1 MHKPTSILPAAALS
15 LATLTGA
22 ALAPSIA
29 EADAQH
35 SAQVREIE
43 AIVDGG
49 YQPGRITV
57 TAGERVRLRFIRREH
72 TPCTREVVFPG
83 LDIRR
88 ELPTDQPVII
98 ELPALAAGEYEFR
111 CGMNMI
117 RGVIVVQPRQP

>member
-1 MHKPTSILPAAALS
+1 MHKLTSILPAAALS

-29 EADAQH
+29 SADAQH

-43 AIVDGG
+43 VIVDGG

-88 ELPTDQPVII
+88 ELPTDQPVVI

-117 RGVIVVQPRQP
+117 RGLLVVQPRQP

>member
-1 MHKPTSILPAAALS
+1 MHKPTSVLPVVALS

-29 EADAQH
+29 EADAQR
-35 SAQVREIE
+35 STQVREVE
-43 AIVDGG
+43 VIVDGG

-57 TAGERVRLRFIRREH
+57 TAGERIRLRFIRREH

-88 ELPTDQPVII
+88 ELPTDQPVVI

-117 RGVIVVQPRQP
+117 RGLLVVQPKQP

>member
-1 MHKPTSILPAAALS
+1 MHKPTSLLLAALS
-15 LATLTGA
+15 LTALGGA
-22 ALAPSIA
+22 ALSPSIA
-29 EADAQH
+29 HAEAPP

-43 AIVDGG
+43 IVVDGG
-49 YQPGRITV
+49 YQPGRITMA
-57 TAGERVRLRFIRREH
+57 AGERVRLRFIRREH

-88 ELPTDQPVII
+88 ELPTDQPVVI

-117 RGVIVVQPRQP
+117 RGTLVVQPRQP